1 MVLVI
6 SAHRDIMMGVVD
18 RWETSPPEE
27 KDQVLQL
34 FVDDVQLN
42 LNNLAYESKDD
53 LLADLEIIKKLNSI
67 FEPQRMKHQEDI
79 CNVLLD
85 QTRAMQGILKPDGFS
100 PWVHF
105 SEDVLIKLIQ
115 LLMAD
120 MLSSGKGKEIKK
132 WMKQKME
139 DAGSKEDISKY
150 LYRSEEKEQSLIYSL
165 QEMGAEVENLKKA
178 KLVDKSRG
186 FIIGKCHSTK
196 TETKK
201 DRLALKKKYS
211 HLQEQLKCAS
221 SEYTKLCG
229 IELPFEEHSRNVRQC
244 LRRLKERVECQLY

>member
-85 QTRAMQGILKPDGFS
+85 QTRAMQGILK
-100 PWVHF
+100 
-105 SEDVLIKLIQ
+105 IQ

-186 FIIGKCHSTK
+186 FIIGKCHSTR

>member
-85 QTRAMQGILKPDGFS
+85 QTRAMQGILK
-100 PWVHF
+100 
-105 SEDVLIKLIQ
+105 IQ

-186 FIIGKCHSTK
+186 FIIGKCHSTR

-229 IELPFEEHSRNVRQC
+229 IELPFEEHSRKVRQC
-244 LRRLKERVECQLY
+244 LRRLKERVECQMY

>member
-85 QTRAMQGILKPDGFS
+85 QTRAMQGILK
-100 PWVHF
+100 
-105 SEDVLIKLIQ
+105 IQ